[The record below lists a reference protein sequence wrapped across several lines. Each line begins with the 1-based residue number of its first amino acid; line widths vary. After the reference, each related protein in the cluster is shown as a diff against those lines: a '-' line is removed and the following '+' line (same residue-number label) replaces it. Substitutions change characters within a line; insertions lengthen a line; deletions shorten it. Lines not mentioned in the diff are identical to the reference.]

1 MRGSNLL
8 HSMILTA
15 SDVRM
20 GCWRLCCHSLVVV
33 VVEAV
38 VVVVVVV
45 VTVVVVVVVVVVAVV
60 EARKEIG
67 GRPCTCS
74 RFLLGSFDFSL
85 PTFPIRM

>member
-1 MRGSNLL
+1 MLPQFGGSCG
-8 HSMILTA
+8 SG
-15 SDVRM
+15 S
-20 GCWRLCCHSLVVV
+20 GGSGG
-33 VVEAV
+33 
-38 VVVVVVV
+38 VVV